1 MAITINGSSGITM
14 PDEGIEAKDLGNGGI
29 IQVAS
34 TTKSDSNAEVDCAD
48 GAWLTVSGL
57 TVSLSLIHI

>member
-1 MAITINGSSGITM
+1 M